1 MRSPCLPPQGAAGRE
16 AVCCRWLGSGAATR
30 ASARP
35 ASARASSWVA
45 LIGQAGLGT
54 RPQLALGHFSVAR
67 GRPSCSA
74 APPNTHGVLAENRYR
89 PGRAPKAAA
98 ASGQSAARHVVGSG
112 RQQQCPPGF
121 SSRPRD
127 VSASSSH
134 ANIVYFPHRL
144 PAKCRKCLASWTD
157 TPVQPDVPPA
167 TCTAFATP
175 TDQSTSSHPNLSTLH
190 YLSATPNTKEW

>member
-1 MRSPCLPPQGAAGRE
+1 MVPSAAAGSALMSMADP
-16 AVCCRWLGSGAATR
+16 AVPQLQKASEKSLPSAAGCRRSGGGVPPLAGQRAATR

-45 LIGQAGLGT
+45 LNGQAGLGT

-89 PGRAPKAAA
+89 AGRAPKAAA

-134 ANIVYFPHRL
+134 ASIVYFPH
-144 PAKCRKCLASWTD
+144 
-157 TPVQPDVPPA
+157 
-167 TCTAFATP
+167 
-175 TDQSTSSHPNLSTLH
+175 
-190 YLSATPNTKEW
+190 